1 MKSWSLLVK
10 RVLVAA
16 SCVLFSTFVNA
27 ATIEA
32 TNMTAAD
39 GVNFSFA
46 NYFDVTLTANN
57 ISDATT
63 SPATNTSISESFT
76 FTSVFNSASGYYEG
90 SLSIGSLLT
99 ADFTNMVVT
108 ENPFGGNDFFADLSY
123 TGGSLMG
130 GLSVGTLSG
139 GYSTNL
145 LTGNIS
151 VLATVAEVQA
161 VPVPAAVWL
170 FGSGLIGLVGIA
182 RRKKAA

>member
-1 MKSWSLLVK
+1 MKSRGLVVK

-32 TNMTAAD
+32 TNIADVD
-39 GVNFSFA
+39 GVNFSSE
-46 NYFDVTLTANN
+46 NYFNATLTANN

-63 SPATNTSISESFT
+63 VPATNTSISETFT
-76 FTSVFNSASGYYEG
+76 LTSVFNSATSFYEG

-99 ADFTNMVVT
+99 ASFTDLAYS
-108 ENPFGGNDFFADLSY
+108 EAPFGGGAFSANLSY
-123 TGGSLMG
+123 IGGSMMGSFTGGDL
-130 GLSVGTLSG
+130 VGNFSA
-139 GYSTNL
+139 
-145 LTGNIS
+145 TGTVI
-151 VLATVAEVQA
+151 ATVAEVQA

-182 RRKKAA
+182 RRKKAAA